1 MVHIKD
7 MEEISRGR
15 MKSLYSFT
23 VQSSP
28 SVHGRGEALNK
39 YLLNESGMVGKNTYR
54 KVNLEQDMPEE
65 EIEHSLNSSG
75 ERQFCRQMY

>member
-7 MEEISRGR
+7 KEELSRGR

-39 YLLNESGMVGKNTYR
+39 YLLNESGMVGKNTYG
-54 KVNLEQDMPEE
+54 KVSLEQDMPEE

-75 ERQFCRQMY
+75 E